1 MGRNLYFKRASR
13 VGDLIHREIS
23 EMLIRRIKDPRVSLV
38 TITRVAISDDLKLAR
53 VYFSVMGTAED
64 RERSLQG
71 LNSAKG
77 YIKREVGKRLHLR
90 YVPDIV
96 FRFDQSVEYADHID
110 RLFKDLHGGKEVHE
124 E

>member
-1 MGRNLYFKRASR
+1 
-13 VGDLIHREIS
+13 
-23 EMLIRRIKDPRVSLV
+23 
-38 TITRVAISDDLKLAR
+38 
-53 VYFSVMGTAED
+53 MGTAED

-77 YIKREVGKRLHLR
+77 YIKREVGKRLSLR